1 VSGGVWG
8 IFALMV
14 FGYGEVVVMVVG
26 KDVCNSVGIS
36 ESLEKLRIP
45 FRITKGVCR
54 LESFAEWVNIMTR
67 KGGSFPCVRTE

>member
-26 KDVCNSVGIS
+26 KDVCNSVEFLRAWRSS
-36 ESLEKLRIP
+36 EYPSASPK
-45 FRITKGVCR
+45 V
-54 LESFAEWVNIMTR
+54 FAAWRVLPN
-67 KGGSFPCVRTE
+67 G